1 MADDEEL
8 LHRGIGLFNAGRFY
22 ESHEELEAAWNRAPR
37 PERFFIQALIHCA
50 AAWHHAARGNF
61 SGAVLQ
67 ARRASRKL
75 AGYLPGHRGIDTRA
89 LLPVIQ
95 DWLEAWQRSAPAPQ
109 ATIGL
114 RR

>member
-1 MADDEEL
+1 MAQGGDL
-8 LHRGIGLFNAGRFY
+8 LQRGIELFNLGRFH

-37 PERFFIQALIHCA
+37 DERFFLQALIHCA
-50 AAWHHAARGNF
+50 AAWHHAAHGNDR
-61 SGAVLQ
+61 GAVLQ

-75 AGYLPGHRGIDTRA
+75 AGYLPSYGGIDTRA
-89 LLPVIQ
+89 LLGLILA
-95 DWLEAWQRSAPAPQ
+95 WLEAWQRGAPAAQ